1 MKKIISFG
9 LILVILGGIALSAG
23 NTVFGKTNVF
33 YQSGALF
40 NYQEKQILLAP
51 NSKDIELIEIT
62 EDDKLIKINEFKGF
76 GQPIKALIQEKNK
89 KTSALV
95 LTGEQILEYD
105 ITDIEKV
112 KLTKKFGNNW
122 QYSDYYYDIAV
133 YGNNKFLTAGKNGIA
148 LWDGNTANYLE
159 KIYDKETYGVSGF
172 KKAIYAVS
180 EEGAILFNAQ
190 RDKFVDKY
198 MRVGQ
203 QRHQLF
209 VDEEGLGFFPG
220 DDVIKLRTFS
230 SYKNLE
236 HPSGAGNAVDGLP
249 KSKFVYF
256 VNGWGVYK
264 LDKSLNI
271 IARYNASNNPG
282 EWTSGVNV
290 SNLKQGARITVFNG
304 KNILLLDEDLNLLD
318 EYHYVESYNTG
329 LEERHFKISPAGAK
343 PGHPVLITG
352 KGFWPG
358 ETVDFQFGDKI
369 QQLIANNNGIIFK
382 VTEVP
387 NMIAETIAILLKGIL
402 SKYSHGFHFRI
413 DSI

>member
-9 LILVILGGIALSAG
+9 LILVIIGGIALSAG
-23 NTVFGKTNVF
+23 NTVFGKINVF
-33 YQSGALF
+33 YQSGELF
-40 NYQEKQILLAP
+40 NYQDKQILLAP
-51 NSKDIELIEIT
+51 NSINIELIEIT
-62 EDDKLIKINEFKGF
+62 ENDKLVKINEFNGF
-76 GQPIKALIQEKNK
+76 GQPTKALILEKNQQI
-89 KTSALV
+89 SALV

-112 KLTKKFGNNW
+112 KLLKKFGNNW

-148 LWDGNTANYLE
+148 LWDANTDNYLE

-230 SYKNLE
+230 RYKNLE

-249 KSKFVYF
+249 KSKFIYF

-264 LDKSLNI
+264 LDKEFNI
-271 IARYNASNNPG
+271 LGKYNASYNPG
-282 EWTSGVNV
+282 EWASGVKV
-290 SNLKQGARITVFNG
+290 FNLKQGARVIVFNG
-304 KNILLLDEDLNLLD
+304 KNILLLDEDLNLLN
-318 EYHYVESYNTG
+318 EYAYSVLYNTG
-329 LEERHFKISPAGAK
+329 LEERQFKISPSHAK

-358 ETVDFQFGDKI
+358 ETVDFKFGDTIEK
-369 QQLIANNNGIIFK
+369 LTANNNGIIFK

-387 NMIAETIAILLKGIL
+387 NMLAEIVAIFLRGIL

-413 DSI
+413 D